1 MSEQLDLVYDWMIM
15 KGKKLTPQ
23 KVCRLCRKSNV
34 DFYKTSTSVCKS
46 CWNDYVKLS
55 KREKKELGYEKITS

>member
-1 MSEQLDLVYDWMIM
+1 MSEQLDVVYDWMI
-15 KGKKLTPQ
+15 KNGKKLNTQ
-23 KVCRLCRKSNV
+23 KTCKLCKKSSV

-55 KREKKELGYEKITS
+55 KREKKELGYEEVD